1 MRWINWIFYRLK
13 FLIGKFLRKISL
25 HGPEGSE
32 VVVDI
37 DEVVSI
43 DFDESTGSII
53 IIERGKE
60 PKWLPITDWN
70 IHVAASHAAHLIER
84 MKKASARIKRHFNPA
99 KPNFPNEPKSE

>member
-13 FLIGKFLRKISL
+13 FLIGKLLRKISL

-53 IIERGKE
+53 IIEKGKE
-60 PKWLPITDWN
+60 PKWLPVTDWN

-84 MKKASARIKRHFNPA
+84 MKKASARIKRHLNPS
-99 KPNFPNEPKSE
+99 KPNFPNEPKYE